1 MNFPFVVL
9 CVSVLILYNN
19 VYIVLFRKSSCIK
32 TTHKTCCKTAICE
45 KTLKKVIK
53 KVHII
58 FAVSEKACNFAPAF
72 ERDGKQI
79 DRVLR
84 LTR

>member
-1 MNFPFVVL
+1 MEISIVSSFAEKQAIKPAVRQPFVKN
-9 CVSVLILYNN
+9 IE
-19 VYIVLFRKSSCIK
+19 KSY
-32 TTHKTCCKTAICE
+32 
-45 KTLKKVIK
+45 K

>member
-1 MNFPFVVL
+1 MYMEISIVSSFAEKQAIKPAVRQPFVKN
-9 CVSVLILYNN
+9 I
-19 VYIVLFRKSSCIK
+19 
-32 TTHKTCCKTAICE
+32 E
-45 KTLKKVIK
+45 KVVKKVR
-53 KVHII
+53 II

>member
-1 MNFPFVVL
+1 MYMEISVVSSFAEKE
-9 CVSVLILYNN
+9 VIKPAVKQ
-19 VYIVLFRKSSCIK
+19 LFAKMFEKSY
-32 TTHKTCCKTAICE
+32 
-45 KTLKKVIK
+45 KKVC
-53 KVHII
+53 II

>member
-1 MNFPFVVL
+1 MYIRISVVSSFAEKEVIKPAVRQLFVKN
-9 CVSVLILYNN
+9 IE
-19 VYIVLFRKSSCIK
+19 KSY
-32 TTHKTCCKTAICE
+32 
-45 KTLKKVIK
+45 K

-79 DRVLR
+79 DRVMR

>member
-1 MNFPFVVL
+1 M
-9 CVSVLILYNN
+9 
-19 VYIVLFRKSSCIK
+19 
-32 TTHKTCCKTAICE
+32 
-45 KTLKKVIK
+45 KKVVK
-53 KVHII
+53 KVYII

>member
-1 MNFPFVVL
+1 MEI
-9 CVSVLILYNN
+9 S
-19 VYIVLFRKSSCIK
+19 IVFSFAEKQFIKPAVKQLFAKMFEKSY
-32 TTHKTCCKTAICE
+32 
-45 KTLKKVIK
+45 KKVR
-53 KVHII
+53 II